1 MEVKYT
7 TLEQRL
13 ASARKE
19 ALDKFNSLDQPKGRL
34 FGMNVYALDQVK
46 LDEELHTVF
55 GSTNRGIWVLENYT
69 PEIPMAEKKWSDF
82 EVIGLISFDGDIIV
96 TSSLKLEQTIKKNIN
111 AAVEWIMGMSGP
123 NTAICYN
130 FGNDMNTLIWEQN
143 FKSFIEE

>member
-13 ASARKE
+13 VSARKE
-19 ALDKFNSLDQPKGRL
+19 ALNKFNSLGQRAGRL

-46 LDEELHTVF
+46 LDEELHAVF

-69 PEIPMAEKKWSDF
+69 REIPMAEKTWGAY
-82 EVIGLISFDGDIIV
+82 EVIGLISFDGEIIV
-96 TSSLKLEQTIKKNIN
+96 TSSLKLEQIIKKNITE
-111 AAVEWIMGMSGP
+111 AVEWIMGMSGP
-123 NTAICYN
+123 NKAICYN
-130 FGNDMNTLIWEQN
+130 FGNDMNTFIWEQN